1 MIHANINSWSRIKTV
16 HTMQKNDNKTG
27 EKDQVSNILYSV
39 IIENDCARFF
49 KDLFHIIHLEIIP

>member
-1 MIHANINSWSRIKTV
+1 
-16 HTMQKNDNKTG
+16 MQKNDNKTG